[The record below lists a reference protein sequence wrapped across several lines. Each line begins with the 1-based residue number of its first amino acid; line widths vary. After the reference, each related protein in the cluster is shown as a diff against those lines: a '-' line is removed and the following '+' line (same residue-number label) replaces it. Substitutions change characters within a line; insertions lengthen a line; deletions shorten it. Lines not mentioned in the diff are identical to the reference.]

1 MAIQNGDLVQ
11 VHYKGSLED
20 GTVFDSSEGRDPL
33 SFTAG
38 SNELIPGFSQGVL
51 GMEKGDTKTLT
62 LEPENAYGE
71 RRDELLQQVPREQLP
86 EDIEVGSVLV
96 PSNDPNMRLFV
107 TAMTDEHAMVDG
119 NHPLAGKK
127 LIFDIE
133 VVEVTSSLA

>member
-20 GTVFDSSEGRDPL
+20 GTVFDTSEGRDPL

-51 GMEKGDTKTLT
+51 GMDEGDKKTLT
-62 LEPENAYGE
+62 LEPEAAYGD
-71 RRDELLQQVPREQLP
+71 RREELLQQVPREQLP

-107 TAMTDEHAMVDG
+107 TAVSEEHAMVDG
-119 NHPLAGKK
+119 NHPLAGKT
-127 LIFDIE
+127 LTFDIE
-133 VVEVTSSLA
+133 IVGVTTPPA

>member
-62 LEPENAYGE
+62 LEPENADGE